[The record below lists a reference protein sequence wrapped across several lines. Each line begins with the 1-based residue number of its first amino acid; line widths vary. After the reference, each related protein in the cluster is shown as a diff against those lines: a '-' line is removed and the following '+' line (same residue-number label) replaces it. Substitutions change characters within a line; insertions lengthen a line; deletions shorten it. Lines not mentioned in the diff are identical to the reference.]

1 MSKVMKWINSKRN
14 ILGIL
19 LLVVLSL
26 FLIDQVLDFNRML
39 ALFNSPIHDER
50 DLHYTVERGEYYSLL
65 NKVAHN
71 EILNDTIF
79 TDTTEYAALAKYY
92 QAAVYYKAYRGKDQT
107 EADHYL
113 HTMTENE
120 KKISSVIMK
129 DALKELKQ
137 YLHL

>member
-1 MSKVMKWINSKRN
+1 MNKVMKWINSKRTL
-14 ILGIL
+14 LGIL

-39 ALFNSPIHDER
+39 ELFNPPIHDER

-92 QAAVYYKAYRGKDQT
+92 QAAVYYKAYRDKDQS
-107 EADHYL
+107 EADRYL

-120 KKISSVIMK
+120 KKISSDIMK